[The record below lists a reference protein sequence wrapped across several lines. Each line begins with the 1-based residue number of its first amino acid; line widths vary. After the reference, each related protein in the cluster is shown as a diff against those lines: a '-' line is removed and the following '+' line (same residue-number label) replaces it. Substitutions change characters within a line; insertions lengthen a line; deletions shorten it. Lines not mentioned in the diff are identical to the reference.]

1 MPLISET
8 VSNLVGGVS
17 QQAENLRFS
26 NTATSIENA
35 FLSPV
40 VGMQKRQATEWLGE
54 MTEFGSTTAPTFS
67 DKAACH
73 FINRDETEHYV
84 LVIDADGLRAFDAD
98 TGAAIEVIEQT
109 DVSAY
114 LTGDGS
120 GGTMTDFTSGL
131 RFATVA
137 DTTFILNRN
146 VTVSGSVDADFLPH
160 HFAAFPQLAYD
171 SNRGGDGL
179 NDGTTVR
186 YRSDAAV
193 TETEFRVTTPSIN
206 GNSHVYM
213 AATAVSSSVGVY
225 SASNTS
231 QNARSL
237 TRIYNSANFPNNPH
251 DSANILENALTS
263 SIAQGRHI
271 VFPVHGNYVWNPISG
286 NPAPHQKLANALGFQ
301 SSNAIDNQDTFS
313 QRDVLLGTYAWAY
326 NGTTKTAVQPNSNDN
341 FVDISFSVVP
351 SRSYGPNGTYSSLF
365 GKTITNDLRV
375 FAGKIEISDDNGA
388 TYRSLRVND
397 HSTIKL
403 NANATSNRPETTPD
417 IDFDNIGTG
426 LTASTWYVS
435 TTLTYNSGA
444 STKTVAEFASAT
456 FPNHAS
462 QRTLLNEVLWVLTY
476 SAYNDAGAPANTTQ
490 FLGSSYEVIDAYGV
504 TATVV
509 QQGSSSNQV
518 DTFQDL
524 PALNDTSAAISG
536 GSIYEVGGTAIGD
549 GAYYVI
555 VYDDDTGADQ
565 RYIETYDVPF
575 VLDESTLPIKVQR
588 SFDSSG
594 NPQFVVSQH
603 KYGPRVVGDEDTN
616 ATPSF
621 VGNRINDV
629 FVHGGRLGFLSDEN
643 MILSAATDFGDTAQ
657 FFRTSVTQ
665 LLDTDRIDISMSTGR
680 VDVLQSAVP
689 FANTLLLMSDRAQF
703 RLVAPNAL
711 TPATALLQQAA
722 SIEASKL
729 SKPIAVGTKVFFAQD
744 NISFSSVMEIG
755 SEIDTQIIEADETTA
770 QVPKY
775 IPSGVHKL
783 TASQKKQMLFALS
796 HSEPN
801 VIYVY
806 KFYENDRQRLQSAWS
821 KWTLNSNT
829 KIVGMEVIEDHLHLA
844 VEVTSKDYIKT
855 LEEAASL
862 GTSFGTTSTRAYM
875 LRVEL
880 EEITQA
886 SATDFPLLLDLYVPR
901 SKCVEV
907 VGGRTARGGNAYDP
921 NAAEF
926 PIPSGGTPI
935 SAGLDWSAIELPYRT
950 DETTFSVLL
959 TDTDAFG
966 ITLPRLAATNLK
978 LATSVTVA
986 QFEAAQLAFI
996 GAATVD
1002 PNSAATSSAHSALAA
1017 LIDSTMNNTRFIV
1030 LGRLDGVFA
1039 TDNDRVLN
1047 NITTAVTPD
1056 FTCGVD
1062 YTMTYVQSP
1071 LFYKPQGADT
1081 GRSEARLQLRYATI
1095 TFDDTAGFTA
1105 EITPKGR
1112 SAKNY
1117 VFGALQSGDSEIL
1130 LGQQNFATGSFRFP
1144 IFAKNDSVEIKFT
1157 NNGPFPSTLTTLE
1170 WQGFISPKSMQA

>member
-171 SNRGGDGL
+171 NNRGGDGL
-179 NDGTTVR
+179 NDGSTVR
-186 YRSDAAV
+186 YRSDATITQSEFEYSNPDYPANTTRYAV
-193 TETEFRVTTPSIN
+193 VSAKGDANN
-206 GNSHVYM
+206 GLH
-213 AATAVSSSVGVY
+213 
-225 SASNTS
+225 
-231 QNARSL
+231 
-237 TRIYNSANFPNNPH
+237 IYHDNSANYVYTSNFKAQMQSNSN
-251 DSANILENALTS
+251 SANVGNTYIIVETGKLEHRDRPLQTNIMRGLGLEFTQSWETYSVASLLTS
-263 SIAQGRHI
+263 RH
-271 VFPVHGNYVWNPISG
+271 VATYKGADLLVNYVST
-286 NPAPHQKLANALGFQ
+286 
-301 SSNAIDNQDTFS
+301 SSSPVRFS
-313 QRDVLLGTYAWAY
+313 YATLQAQ
-326 NGTTKTAVQPNSNDN
+326 T
-341 FVDISFSVVP
+341 
-351 SRSYGPNGTYSSLF
+351 YGPNGTKTSLF
-365 GKTITNDLRV
+365 GRTISHDLRINN
-375 FAGKIEISDDNGA
+375 GRIEISDDNGA
-388 TYRSLRVND
+388 SYRALRVND
-397 HSTIKL
+397 HSTAKL
-403 NANATSNRPETTPD
+403 YSTDAVRPWSGVDADNTAD
-417 IDFDNIGTG
+417 IDFNNVD
-426 LTASTWYVS
+426 TAVTQTNARDSS
-435 TTLTYNSGA
+435 TTATFSGG
-444 STKTVAEFASAT
+444 SVISSNQYLFASAFMPT
-456 FPNHAS
+456 AS
-462 QRTLLNEVLWVLTY
+462 AELALLNDVVWVLSHFVGDDT
-476 SAYNDAGAPANTTQ
+476 SSTSIPAYVTDVFVPSSVAPVDANGLTFTT
-490 FLGSSYEVIDAYGV
+490 
-504 TATVV
+504 V
-509 QQGSSSNQV
+509 QQGSTSNQV

-524 PALNDTSAAISG
+524 PALNDTSAVING
-536 GSIYEVGGTAIGD
+536 GSVYEVGGTAIGD

-555 VYDDDTGADQ
+555 VYDDDTTADQ

-603 KYGPRVVGDEDTN
+603 KYGPRVVGDDDTN

-621 VGNRINDV
+621 VGNRLNDV

-722 SIEASKL
+722 SLEASKL
-729 SKPIAVGTKVFFAQD
+729 SKPINVGTKVFFAQD

-886 SATDFPLLLDLYVPR
+886 SSTDFPLLLDLYVPR
-901 SKCVEV
+901 SKCLEV
-907 VGGRTARGGNAYDP
+907 VGGRTPRGGNAYDP

-1039 TDNDRVLN
+1039 TDTDRVLN

-1071 LFYKPQGADT
+1071 LFYKPQGVDT
-1081 GRSEARLQLRYATI
+1081 GRNEARLQLRYATI
-1095 TFDDTAGFTA
+1095 TYDDTAGFTA

-1112 SAKNY
+1112 AAKSY